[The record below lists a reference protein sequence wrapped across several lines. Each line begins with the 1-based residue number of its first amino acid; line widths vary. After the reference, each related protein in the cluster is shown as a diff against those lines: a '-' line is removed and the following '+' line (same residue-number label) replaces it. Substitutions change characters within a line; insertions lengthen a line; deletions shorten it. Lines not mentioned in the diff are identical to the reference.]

1 MDRTSPHRFGR
12 RGPRRLPDARG
23 WLRAGPAWARGLFAL
38 TLAAALVAPAAGR
51 GEEPEP
57 APVALHPALGDTVS
71 AAEAARCGLFADVAG
86 LEAAVFRPAPW
97 GGYLVRLRTR
107 TGATVLWRER
117 NVSSAAWRQWR
128 AQVEACLAG
137 EHAPPP
143 AVVEVPATGAG
154 SATGATG
161 AGGAAVADSVGGA
174 VFADSAGGAAIATG
188 AGAAIAPGA
197 GAAADGAA
205 LAAADRPPPPRP
217 KVWPEAPLPAPRPRP
232 AVARDS
238 TRVAAYPPLQ
248 GRWLVAAALGYRH
261 CLTGF
266 REFFTDMGLFEL
278 MVQNRATRRLTPYFA
293 FQIGF
298 GDIPDEFESVVT
310 NPDGSPLDGRSALYA
325 LELGSLLTAGA
336 GEHSDVYVGLGWGY
350 YMRSLRWGTDAT
362 FVDIYGNLYTPTLVR
377 ELQDWGVSTRLGWRK
392 QYRTIGGRVR
402 MLDIQARWENYA
414 ASTLSA
420 EPSLFRASGRDQWIA
435 LSVSLVGGF

>member
-1 MDRTSPHRFGR
+1 MDRAFPNRIR
-12 RGPRRLPDARG
+12 RHGPRCRPDARG
-23 WLRAGPAWARGLFAL
+23 SLRAAPALARGLLAM
-38 TLAAALVAPAAGR
+38 TLAAMLAAPAAGW
-51 GEEPEP
+51 GQEPEP

-107 TGATVLWRER
+107 AGATVLWRER

-128 AQVEACLAG
+128 EQVEACLAG
-137 EHAPPP
+137 EYSPPP
-143 AVVEVPATGAG
+143 AAPPVVV
-154 SATGATG
+154 
-161 AGGAAVADSVGGA
+161 AAAP
-174 VFADSAGGAAIATG
+174 ADSAG
-188 AGAAIAPGA
+188 
-197 GAAADGAA
+197 
-205 LAAADRPPPPRP
+205 LAAVDRPAPPLQHP
-217 KVWPEAPLPAPRPRP
+217 KVWPEAPLPTPRPRP

-238 TRVAAYPPLQ
+238 TRVATYPPLE

-278 MVQNRATRRLTPYFA
+278 MVQNRASRRLTPYFA

-298 GDIPDEFESVVT
+298 GDIPDEFESIVT

-325 LELGSLLTAGA
+325 LELGSLLTAA
-336 GEHSDVYVGLGWGY
+336 VGEHSDLYVGLGLGY

-392 QYRTIGGRVR
+392 QYRTVGGRVR

-420 EPSLFRASGRDQWIA
+420 EPSPFLASGRDQWIA

>member
-1 MDRTSPHRFGR
+1 
-12 RGPRRLPDARG
+12 
-23 WLRAGPAWARGLFAL
+23 
-38 TLAAALVAPAAGR
+38 
-51 GEEPEP
+51 
-57 APVALHPALGDTVS
+57 
-71 AAEAARCGLFADVAG
+71 
-86 LEAAVFRPAPW
+86 
-97 GGYLVRLRTR
+97 
-107 TGATVLWRER
+107 
-117 NVSSAAWRQWR
+117 
-128 AQVEACLAG
+128 
-137 EHAPPP
+137 
-143 AVVEVPATGAG
+143 
-154 SATGATG
+154 
-161 AGGAAVADSVGGA
+161 
-174 VFADSAGGAAIATG
+174 
-188 AGAAIAPGA
+188 
-197 GAAADGAA
+197 
-205 LAAADRPPPPRP
+205 
-217 KVWPEAPLPAPRPRP
+217 
-232 AVARDS
+232 VARDS
-238 TRVAAYPPLQ
+238 TRVATYPPLE

-298 GDIPDEFESVVT
+298 GDIPDEFESIVT

-336 GEHSDVYVGLGWGY
+336 GAHSDVYVGLGWGY

-392 QYRTIGGRVR
+392 QYRTVGGRVR
-402 MLDIQARWENYA
+402 LLDIQARWENYA

-420 EPSLFRASGRDQWIA
+420 EPSSFRASGRDQWIA